1 MVSQGIKAQNWTDKK
16 VLIVYLSRANNTKAI
31 AEIIHQQVGG
41 TLVVLE
47 LQNPYPTNY
56 QAIVAQVGKEDE
68 TGFLPKLKNN
78 TNKQK

>member
-16 VLIVYLSRANNTKAI
+16 VLIVYLSRTNNTKAI

-56 QAIVAQVGKEDE
+56 QAIVAQIAKEDE
-68 TGFLPKLKNN
+68 TGFLPQLKNN